1 MKFKSKIITEYLDSN
16 KYDFLLF
23 DINYT
28 ISELEIINDFEIINP
43 NNYGHF
49 GSLEDIIDFKKYLTD
64 IGNNTKTCINGMEK
78 LIIRLIKKVLLGY
91 KMKYFWLAIRISS
104 PNNRFDIPRWH
115 KDGTFFTGDK
125 NEKSSVKFITT
136 LKGPGTLL
144 IKSKKKIN
152 KIYNEILEEQF
163 AEMRKYKT
171 IQEKIK
177 IGDNFRPILAKKFVK
192 EKVIQAKNTDGILF
206 YTGIPHDNAALHSE
220 PKITTSRIFI
230 SILPSSYENIK
241 DLQKRFTKN

>member
-16 KYDFLLF
+16 KYDFFIF
-23 DINYT
+23 DIDYT
-28 ISELEIINDFEIINP
+28 VNEQKIINDFEIKNP
-43 NNYGHF
+43 NNYGHY
-49 GSLEDIIDFKKYLTD
+49 GSLEDIKDLKIYLTD
-64 IGNNTKTCINGMEK
+64 IGSNTKTCINGMEK

-104 PNNRFDIPRWH
+104 PNNHFDIPRWH
-115 KDGTFFTGDK
+115 KDGTFFTGD
-125 NEKSSVKFITT
+125 NDLGCFKFITT

-144 IKSKKKIN
+144 IKSTKKNN

-163 AEMRKYKT
+163 TEMSKYKT

-177 IGDNFRPILAKKFVK
+177 IGDTFRPILAKKFSK
-192 EKVIQAKNTDGILF
+192 EKYIQAKNNEGILF

-220 PKITTSRIFI
+220 PKMNTSRIFI

-241 DLQKRFTKN
+241 DLQKRRNK